1 MPIKSVIRSQLIP
14 IVATATSLLLGY
26 AAAYV
31 CLVGAYYPFNIMLS
45 PGKETILEYEPVYRI
60 RGRIVEHFFSP
71 IHRLDRHIRPDTW
84 TKRIC
89 FSMEEYQRLLDEDA
103 AWRKTLK

>member
-1 MPIKSVIRSQLIP
+1 MSINSAIRSQLIP
-14 IVATATSLLLGY
+14 IVATAASLLLGY
-26 AAAYV
+26 AAAYA
-31 CLVGAYYPFNIMLS
+31 CLVGAYYPFNFQLI
-45 PGKETILEYEPVYRI
+45 PGKETILEYKPVYRI

-84 TKRIC
+84 TKRIY
-89 FSMEEYQRLLDEDA
+89 FSMEEYQRLLEEDA